1 MAKMTVN
8 PPTGPRTKLD
18 QLLDIATARNLELVV
33 EVRRLTRLNAALA
46 RRLAR
51 LEARIRPIPKR

>member
-1 MAKMTVN
+1 MAKIMAK

-33 EVRRLTRLNAALA
+33 EVRRLTRLNTALA
-46 RRLAR
+46 KRVAQ
-51 LEARIRPIPKR
+51 LEARGRPTPRG